1 MIEFSLSLIEEC
13 MWGQKLREIWLK
25 EENKNIKF
33 FYKMANA
40 WKNGNFL
47 SKVKSEWKMVE
58 VDFKKAASK
67 VAQNLFYEIREG
79 RPNNVSGSFR
89 LRRSRNLEL
98 SFFAEEVLA
107 ALFSLYGDK
116 ALGIDDLL

>member
-13 MWGQKLREIWLK
+13 MWRQKLREIRLK
-25 EENKNIKF
+25 EEDKNIKF

-67 VAQNLFYEIREG
+67 VAQNLFYEIRKG
-79 RPNNVSGSFR
+79 RSNNVSGSFR
-89 LRRSRNLEL
+89 LR
-98 SFFAEEVLA
+98 
-107 ALFSLYGDK
+107 
-116 ALGIDDLL
+116 